1 LTHGALGS
9 GDDTETGRPVRDH
22 EEEQRVDP
30 QGHWFGV
37 GNARPSK
44 TLELQNHRS
53 NRLRVLAQ
61 GPLSGL
67 TIWENAMT
75 EAFATTAAGRSAS
88 FLLGRKLDSIPF
100 SVYHLQV
107 ILVLGAVGFVEGY
120 DLALGGSLLVLAKE
134 PLHLTAEQIRWL
146 AVAPTLLIV
155 VGAFIAAAM
164 SDRVSRKIVM
174 QIGVIASTAFTL
186 LIPVAQTGTQ
196 LVVIRM
202 LTGLGI
208 GFALSAP
215 FPIAAELMP
224 AQHRR
229 TYGAIY
235 EVMLAS
241 AFTLLP
247 FVGFVLADNPIG
259 FRLIALPGGLALG
272 IVPLLVHFGLPESPR
287 WYLSRGEP
295 QAAADTVNR
304 IIARGGGRVAPLTV
318 AELASARQST
328 RDELPPFTA
337 LFRPGQLRWT
347 IVGILCSTAASTAYY
362 CSAILLPKAL
372 IDQGAVVT
380 LSFGL
385 ATLLFMVTI
394 PGKFFTG
401 FIMEIIGRRW
411 TITYCLGGAIPGLAL
426 MGLAHRTGDYA
437 TVAMTAGAII
447 TGLTVLSS
455 FSAVR
460 VYLSEQFPT
469 ALRGRGHFFGEATAR
484 LFAGVVTPYLLEPYT
499 GSATIFFGTI
509 AVIVA
514 IGACVPLLFGKETVG
529 QLEMV
534 TEAVPEPGKA

>member
-1 LTHGALGS
+1 
-9 GDDTETGRPVRDH
+9 
-22 EEEQRVDP
+22 
-30 QGHWFGV
+30 
-37 GNARPSK
+37 
-44 TLELQNHRS
+44 
-53 NRLRVLAQ
+53 LAI
-61 GPLSGL
+61 G
-67 TIWENAMT
+67 ENAMT
-75 EAFATTAAGRSAS
+75 ETSAIPAAGNSAS
-88 FLLGRKLDSIPF
+88 VVLGRKLDSIPF
-100 SVYHLQV
+100 SAYHVAL

-134 PLHLTAEQIRWL
+134 PLHLTPEQIRWL
-146 AVAPTLLIV
+146 VAAPILLIV
-155 VGAFIAAAM
+155 VGAFTAAAI
-164 SDRVSRKIVM
+164 SDRLSRKTVM
-174 QIGVIASTAFTL
+174 QIGVISSTFLTL
-186 LIPVAQTGTQ
+186 LIPLAQTGTQ
-196 LVVIRM
+196 LLVIRV
-202 LTGLGI
+202 LTGFGI

-247 FVGFVLADNPIG
+247 FVGFVLAGNPNG

-295 QAAADTVNR
+295 QAAVDTVNR
-304 IIARGGGRVAPLTV
+304 IIARSGGRVPPL
-318 AELASARQST
+318 ALAALGTAQQTAR
-328 RDELPPFTA
+328 EALPPISA

-347 IVGILCSTAASTAYY
+347 VVGILCSAAASTAYY

-372 IDQGAVVT
+372 IDQGAAVG

-385 ATLLFMVTI
+385 STLLFMVTI

-411 TITYCLGGAIPGLAL
+411 TITYCFAGAIPGLAL
-426 MGLAHRTGDYA
+426 MAMAHRSGAYA

-455 FSAVR
+455 FTAVR

-484 LFAGVVTPYLLEPYT
+484 LFAGVLVPYFVEPYT

-509 AVIVA
+509 AVVVT

-534 TEAVPEPGKA
+534 TEALPAPVKA